1 MFGIK
6 HPESQRSSLDGAVC
20 VIEED
25 QGVRGS
31 LQALLGTL
39 PVKVLAFETAE
50 EFLAALNGGIPSI
63 LILELG
69 PYETAGFDLL
79 RLLRSR
85 GISIPALG
93 LTEEKSEELEEE
105 ASGLGVIELLEKPF
119 VFWAVIQRVQ
129 ERMGLGAR

>member
-1 MFGIK
+1 MFGGRYRN
-6 HPESQRSSLDGAVC
+6 HESSSLEGAVC
-20 VIEED
+20 VIEGD

-50 EFLAALNGGIPSI
+50 AFLAALGGGIPSI
-63 LILELG
+63 LILELDLSDM
-69 PYETAGFDLL
+69 AGFDLL
-79 RLLRSR
+79 RRLRSR

-93 LTEEKSEELEEE
+93 LTEENSEELAAE
-105 ASGLGVIELLEKPF
+105 ASGLGVIDLLEKPF

-129 ERMGLGAR
+129 ERMGLEA